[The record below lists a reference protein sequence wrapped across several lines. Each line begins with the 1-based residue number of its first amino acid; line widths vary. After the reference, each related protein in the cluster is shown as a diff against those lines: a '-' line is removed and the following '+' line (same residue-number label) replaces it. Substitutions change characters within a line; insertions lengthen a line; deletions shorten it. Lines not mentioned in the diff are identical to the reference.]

1 MEDERRKEKRKIE
14 EVIPQE
20 LLKLPC
26 WVGYQ
31 LRRNKDRTDKV
42 PMNVLTGRPA
52 KTNDSSTWTDFTT
65 ASDLALQRGYAG
77 VGFVFQPP
85 YVGVDIDHCVKDG
98 AIASYAVEILNALNS
113 YSEYSPSGTGIHI
126 LCKGEIARA
135 CKVSKIGL
143 EIYTKGRFFTVTGNR
158 LENYP
163 AELNECTDALKAIFD
178 KYCHSEPE
186 GRRISEDRSFPF
198 ATLRVRM
205 TEPHDILSLIAKSQ
219 DADKFNRLNSGQ
231 WQNDYPSQ
239 SEADLAF
246 CNKLAFWTGKDAGL
260 MDSLFRQSGL
270 MRPKWDEKH
279 FGDGRTYGQS
289 VIEKAISGCR
299 EVYGGTQESPVK
311 QKLTQGEII
320 TRDCE
325 ENIKDFFRDQHGN
338 AFVVLPVESHFEVCP
353 TASVRFRNWK
363 ATRFRDRFGV
373 PPKIEALNQA
383 RIQIEARCGSSRQVE
398 LFNRVG
404 WHNGKVYY
412 DLTTPDYRGV
422 VIDETGWDVVQLPS
436 IFRRYQHQAEQVVPV
451 KSGDPKAILRF
462 CNVGTDDHCL
472 FMVAI
477 ATFFIPNIPHVIL
490 SQTGEQGSG
499 KSNNSRK
506 IKGLGD
512 PSKVMLISTPKDL
525 EQAQMTAEKHWISTF
540 DNISKIYEWFSDFLC
555 RGVTGEG
562 DMKRSLYTNDDEF
575 IRSYKRCFVLNGIGT
590 SLWRAD
596 LLDRAII
603 FDIPVLKTS
612 RAEKTMEDEWQRELP
627 GILGGFFT
635 AVSKAMSAFSQIS
648 GHEKFRMSDFAQWGG
663 ALAGALGYSQDEFF
677 KKYQESVDRKWQDT
691 ADDSTF
697 AKRLIDLM
705 EKHAGYWE
713 GSAAEL
719 LSEISH
725 DGDSETNIPKTAK
738 WLSTELL
745 RIAPVMRNV
754 GVDITKKCK
763 REPGTGR
770 RLFTIRKTGSKSCEQ
785 GREQGVSRDVF
796 CEDRAGVDS
805 DRPF

>member
-1 MEDERRKEKRKIE
+1 MEDERRKEKRKME
-14 EVIPQE
+14 EIIPQE
-20 LLKLPC
+20 LLKLPS

-31 LRRNKDRTDKV
+31 LRRNKDRIDKV

-52 KTNDSSTWTDFTT
+52 KSNDPSTWTDYQT
-65 ASDLALQRGYAG
+65 AVDLVSQRGYAG
-77 VGFVFQPP
+77 VGFMFQPP

-98 AIASYAVEILNALNS
+98 VIAPYALEILKALNS

-126 LCKGEIARA
+126 LCRGSIARA
-135 CKVSKIGL
+135 CKISKIGL

-158 LENYP
+158 LTDYP
-163 AELNECTDALKAIFD
+163 AELNECTNALKTIFSRFVD
-178 KYCHSEPE
+178 KGPA
-186 GRRISEDRSFPF
+186 D
-198 ATLRVRM
+198 
-205 TEPHDILSLIAKSQ
+205 DILSVIAKSQ
-219 DADKFNRLNSGQ
+219 DAERFQRLYSGQ

-239 SEADLAF
+239 SEADFALG
-246 CNKLAFWTGKDAGL
+246 NKLAFWTGKDAGL

-299 EVYGGTQESPVK
+299 EVYGGNGVPGPVAK
-311 QKLTQGEII
+311 AKLTQGEII

-338 AFVVLPVESHFEVCP
+338 AFVVLPVESHFEVCL
-353 TASVRFRNWK
+353 TSSVRFRNWK
-363 ATRFRDRFGV
+363 ATRFRERFGV
-373 PPKIEALNQA
+373 PPKSESLNQA
-383 RIQIEARCGSSRQVE
+383 RIQVEARCGSARQVE

-404 WHNGKVYY
+404 WHGGKIYY

-422 VIDETGWDVVQLPS
+422 VIDETGWDVMPLPP
-436 IFRRYQHQAEQVVPV
+436 IFRRYQHQAEQVIPV
-451 KSGDPKAILRF
+451 KGGDPKAILRF
-462 CNVGTDDHCL
+462 CNVNLDDYCL

-477 ATFFIPNIPHVIL
+477 ASFFIPNIPHVIL

-512 PSKVMLISTPKDL
+512 PSKVMLISTPKEL

-540 DNISKIYEWFSDFLC
+540 DNISKIHEWFSDFLC

-562 DMKRSLYTNDDEF
+562 DMKRCLYTNDDEF
-575 IRSYKRCFVLNGIGT
+575 IRSYRRCFVLNGIGT

-603 FDIPVLKTS
+603 FDIPVLKKS
-612 RAEKTMEDEWQRELP
+612 RAEKTMEDEWQCELP

-635 AVSKAMSAFSQIS
+635 AISKAMNTVSQIT

-663 ALAGALGYSQDEFF
+663 ALAEVLGYSQDEFF

-697 AKRLIDLM
+697 AKRLIELM
-705 EKHAGYWE
+705 DKHAGYWE

-719 LSEISH
+719 LHEVTH
-725 DGDSETNIPKTAK
+725 NDDDEKGMPKTAK

-754 GVDITKKCK
+754 GVDIVKKDK

-770 RLFTIRKTGSKSCEQ
+770 RLFTIRRTESKSCEE
-785 GREQGVSRDVF
+785 GREEGVSRGVL
-796 CEDRAGVDS
+796 CEDRAEVDS

>member
-1 MEDERRKEKRKIE
+1 MEDERRKEKRWISENIPIE
-14 EVIPQE
+14 LKNLQIWVGFKFIPQE
-20 LLKLPC
+20 GQKPRKEPFNAATGGKAC
-26 WVGYQ
+26 SNNPKTWRSFDEV
-31 LRRNKDRTDKV
+31 
-42 PMNVLTGRPA
+42 TGRA
-52 KTNDSSTWTDFTT
+52 ESMRFD
-65 ASDLALQRGYAG
+65 ALGIG
-77 VGFVFQPP
+77 LSEP
-85 YVGVDIDHCVKDG
+85 YVGIDLDHSVVDGNIQPWAKK
-98 AIASYAVEILNALNS
+98 IISFINS
-113 YSEYSPSGTGIHI
+113 YTEFSPSRTGVHI
-126 LCKGEIARA
+126 LCKGT
-135 CKVSKIGL
+135 L
-143 EIYTKGRFFTVTGNR
+143 PKGRKFSALNVEMYQKTRFFTITGYIVPECRSLIEDRCGQVTK
-158 LENYP
+158 LFKEC
-163 AELNECTDALKAIFD
+163 EHKDNEKKQSKLIFD
-178 KYCHSEPE
+178 
-186 GRRISEDRSFPF
+186 R
-198 ATLRVRM
+198 
-205 TEPHDILSLIAKSQ
+205 IAKSQ
-219 DADKFNRLNSGQ
+219 DAEKFPRLYSGQ

-239 SEADLAF
+239 SEADLAL
-246 CNKLAFWTGKDAGL
+246 CNKLAFWAGKDAGQ
-260 MDSLFRQSGL
+260 MDALFRQSGL

-289 VIEKAISGCR
+289 VIEKAISGCI
-299 EVYGGTQESPVK
+299 EVYGGSGASGSVAK
-311 QKLTQGEII
+311 AKLTQGEIV

-353 TASVRFRNWK
+353 TSSVRFRNWK

-383 RIQIEARCGSSRQVE
+383 RIQVEARCGGSRQVE

-422 VIDETGWDVVQLPS
+422 VIDETGWDVVPLPP
-436 IFRRYQHQAEQVVPV
+436 IFRRYQHQAEQVIPV
-451 KSGDPKAILRF
+451 KGGDPKAILRF
-462 CNVGTDDHCL
+462 CNVNPDDHCL

-477 ATFFIPNIPHVIL
+477 ASFFIPNIPHVIL

-512 PSKVMLISTPKDL
+512 PSKVMLISTPKEL

-540 DNISKIYEWFSDFLC
+540 DNISKIHEWFSDFLC

-575 IRSYKRCFVLNGIGT
+575 IRSYRRCFVLNGIGT

-612 RAEKTMEDEWQRELP
+612 RAEKTMEDEWQLELP
-627 GILGGFFT
+627 VILGGFFT
-635 AVSKAMSAFSQIS
+635 AISKAMNIVSQIN

-677 KKYQESVDRKWQDT
+677 RKYQESVDRKWQDT

-697 AKRLIDLM
+697 AKRLIELM
-705 EKHAGYWE
+705 DKHAGYWE

-719 LSEISH
+719 LQEVTR
-725 DGDSETNIPKTAK
+725 DDDDEKGIPKTAK

-754 GVDITKKCK
+754 GVDIVKKDK

-770 RLFTIRKTGSKSCEQ
+770 RLFVLRRTESKACED
-785 GREQGVSRDVF
+785 GCEEGVSRGVF
-796 CEDRAGVDS
+796 CEDRREVDS

>member
-1 MEDERRKEKRKIE
+1 MEDERRKEKRWIE
-14 EVIPQE
+14 ENIPVELKSLPIWVGFKFKPQE
-20 LLKLPC
+20 NKKPLKEPFNAATGGKAC
-26 WVGYQ
+26 S
-31 LRRNKDRTDKV
+31 NNSRTWRSFAEV
-42 PMNVLTGRPA
+42 TGKAETMRFDA
-52 KTNDSSTWTDFTT
+52 IGIG
-65 ASDLALQRGYAG
+65 LAH
-77 VGFVFQPP
+77 P
-85 YVGVDIDHCVKDG
+85 YVGIDLDHSVSDG
-98 AIASYAVEILNALNS
+98 IIQPWAQEIIFFIDSYTEF
-113 YSEYSPSGTGIHI
+113 SPSKTGIHI
-126 LCKGEIARA
+126 ICKGT
-135 CKVSKIGL
+135 L
-143 EIYTKGRFFTVTGNR
+143 PKGRKFGELNVEMYQKTRFFTVTGDIVPECLTAINDR
-158 LENYP
+158 TVQVEKLFE
-163 AELNECTDALKAIFD
+163 ECERKNEAKKFSKSIFD
-178 KYCHSEPE
+178 
-186 GRRISEDRSFPF
+186 R
-198 ATLRVRM
+198 
-205 TEPHDILSLIAKSQ
+205 IAKSK
-219 DADKFNRLNSGQ
+219 DAEKFQRLYSGQ

-246 CNKLAFWTGKDAGL
+246 CNKLAFWTGKDAGQ
-260 MDSLFRQSGL
+260 MDALFRQSGL

-289 VIEKAISGCR
+289 VIEKAISGCN
-299 EVYGGTQESPVK
+299 EVYSGYGVSGPATKS
-311 QKLTQGEII
+311 KLTQGEII

-338 AFVVLPVESHFEVCP
+338 AFVVIPVEDHFEVCP
-353 TASVRFRNWK
+353 TSSVRFRNWK

-383 RIQIEARCGSSRQVE
+383 RIQVEARCGSARQVE

-422 VIDETGWDVVQLPS
+422 VIDEAGWDVVQLPP

-451 KSGDPKAILRF
+451 KGGDPKAILRF
-462 CNVGTDDHCL
+462 CNVGPDDHCL

-540 DNISKIYEWFSDFLC
+540 DNVSKIYEWFSDFLC

-603 FDIPVLKTS
+603 FDIPVLKKS
-612 RAEKTMEDEWQRELP
+612 RAEKTMEDDWQQELP

-635 AVSKAMSAFSQIS
+635 AVSNGMSAFSQIS

-663 ALAGALGYSQDEFF
+663 ALAKALGYSQDEFF
-677 KKYQESVDRKWQDT
+677 RKYQESVDRKWQDT

-705 EKHAGYWE
+705 EKHAGYWG

-719 LSEISH
+719 LGEISH
-725 DGDSETNIPKTAK
+725 DGDTETNIPKTAK

-754 GVDITKKCK
+754 GVDITKNNK

-770 RLFTIRKTGSKSCEQ
+770 RLFTIRKTGPKACED
-785 GREQGVSRDVF
+785 GVSRDAF
-796 CEDRAGVDS
+796 CEDRVGVDS

>member
-1 MEDERRKEKRKIE
+1 MEDERRKEKRRIE
-14 EVIPQE
+14 DVIPQE

-52 KTNDSSTWTDFTT
+52 KTNDPSTWTDYTT
-65 ASDLALQRGYAG
+65 ASDLAFQRGYAG

-85 YVGVDIDHCVKDG
+85 YVGIDIDHCVKDG
-98 AIASYAVEILNALNS
+98 AIAPYAVEILAALNS

-126 LCKGEIARA
+126 LCKGKIARA
-135 CKVSKIGL
+135 CKISKIGL

-163 AELNECTDALKAIFD
+163 AELNECTEALKSIFSRFVD
-178 KYCHSEPE
+178 KAP
-186 GRRISEDRSFPF
+186 
-198 ATLRVRM
+198 AN
-205 TEPHDILSLIAKSQ
+205 DILSLMANSK
-219 DADKFNRLNSGQ
+219 DAERFQRLYSGQ

-239 SEADLAF
+239 SEADLAL
-246 CNKLAFWTGKDAGL
+246 CNKLAFWTGKDAGQ
-260 MDSLFRQSGL
+260 MDALFRQSGL

-289 VIEKAISGCR
+289 VIEKAISGCN
-299 EVYGGTQESPVK
+299 EVYSGSGVSEPVIK
-311 QKLTQGEII
+311 AKLTQGEII

-325 ENIKDFFRDQHGN
+325 ESIKDFFRDQHGN
-338 AFVVLPVESHFEVCP
+338 SFVVLPVESHFEVCL
-353 TASVRFRNWK
+353 TSSVRFRNWK

-383 RIQIEARCGSSRQVE
+383 RIQVEARCGSSRQVE

-422 VIDETGWDVVQLPS
+422 VIDETGWDVVQLPP
-436 IFRRYQHQAEQVVPV
+436 IFRRYQHQAEQVIPV
-451 KSGDPKAILRF
+451 KGGDPKEILRF
-462 CNVGTDDHCL
+462 CNMSTEDHCL
-472 FMVAI
+472 FMAAI
-477 ATFFIPNIPHVIL
+477 ASFFIPNIPHVII

-512 PSKVMLISTPKDL
+512 PSKVMLISTPKEL

-540 DNISKIYEWFSDFLC
+540 DNISKIHEWFSDFLC

-575 IRSYKRCFVLNGIGT
+575 IRSYRRCFVLNGIGM

-596 LLDRAII
+596 LLDRAVI
-603 FDIPVLKTS
+603 FDIPVLKDNRS
-612 RAEKTMEDEWQRELP
+612 ERSMEIEWEKALP
-627 GILGGFFT
+627 GILGGFFSV
-635 AVSKAMSAFSQIS
+635 VSMAMKTVSQIT

-663 ALAGALGYSQDEFF
+663 ALAEALGYSQEEFF

-691 ADDSTF
+691 ADDSAF
-697 AKRLIDLM
+697 AKRLIEVMDTNN
-705 EKHAGYWE
+705 GYWE

-719 LSEISH
+719 LDEISR
-725 DGDSETNIPKTAK
+725 DDDDEKSIPRTAK
-738 WLSTELL
+738 WLSTELV

-754 GVDITKKCK
+754 GVDIVKKEK

-770 RLFTIRKTGSKSCEQ
+770 RLFVIRRTWQKACED
-785 GREQGVSRDVF
+785 GCEEGVSRDVF
-796 CEDRAGVDS
+796 CEDRAEVDS
-805 DRPF
+805 DRPY